1 MYVIQGMGKLII
13 GYCRVSSN
21 KQFEEG
27 HALERYIENLVRFG
41 IPESL
46 IYFDVESGVSDAR
59 EGFNAVMSLVKS
71 GQVAT
76 VVIPNFDRLTR
87 SPLQWE
93 QAREVFTD
101 FGVEVRFLEDGQ
113 LDLNSPDGLFT
124 GRVKA
129 ALAAQV
135 RDRIRHHSISGHRQH
150 RERKEPYKPIFGYIM
165 VDGKLRLND
174 DKYPR
179 SKLSYSQVARTL
191 VDIFLE
197 LRNYGAT
204 LEAFKSK
211 FYMHPASYFGKVHLK
226 APSSTTGLRNWLS
239 NAMLRG
245 QIQYLSFGRKSPLLV
260 VEGEHEPLITD
271 DEWQQI
277 KSIFEHNLAG
287 KRTYDPSVLINP
299 LSGIAKCK
307 HCGGAMSQ
315 RSGYKRIDGEYSN
328 RLIVCRN
335 ARNKNGRCKPEYAR
349 GYGLSIEKAES
360 IVQLEISA
368 RAEAIGVY
376 VPDMKEINPEIV
388 KLRQEIK
395 VLEAI
400 DDPDLIEV
408 IERKK
413 TRLQLLIE
421 TEEIKV
427 VESEEKKQLLEMVA
441 HPSFWVGLSASERNA
456 VYRDLVEVV
465 WCDKGKLT
473 VVLLV

>member
-1 MYVIQGMGKLII
+1 MGKLII

-27 HALERYIENLVRFG
+27 HALERYIESLVRFG

-93 QAREVFTD
+93 QAREVFTQ
-101 FGVEVRFLEDGQ
+101 FGVQVRFLEDGE

-135 RDRIRHHSISGHRQH
+135 RDRIRHHSISGHRRH
-150 RERKEPYKPIFGYIM
+150 RERKEPYKAIFGFIM
-165 VDGKLRLND
+165 VDGKIRPND

-179 SKLSYSQVARTL
+179 SKLSYFQVARAL

-197 LRNYGAT
+197 LRSYGAA
-204 LEAFKSK
+204 LEAFKSR

-226 APSSTTGLRNWLS
+226 APSSTTGLKRWLG

-245 QIQYLSFGRKSPLLV
+245 QIQYLSFGRTAPLLIV
-260 VEGEHEPLITD
+260 DGEHEPLITD
-271 DEWQQI
+271 NEWQEI
-277 KSIFEHNLAG
+277 KSIFDRNLAG
-287 KRTYDPSVLINP
+287 KRTYDRSVLINP

-315 RSGYKRIDGEYSN
+315 RCGYKRIDGEYSN
-328 RLIVCRN
+328 RLLVCRN
-335 ARNKNGRCKPEYAR
+335 ARSKNGQCKPEYSR
-349 GYGLSIEKAES
+349 GHGLTIEKAES
-360 IVQLEISA
+360 AVQLEISA
-368 RAEAIGVY
+368 QAEAIAAY
-376 VPDMKEINPEIV
+376 VPDMKEINPEILE
-388 KLRQEIK
+388 LRTSIK
-395 VLEAI
+395 MLKAI
-400 DDPDLIEV
+400 DDHDLVEV
-408 IERKK
+408 IERKR

-421 TEEIKV
+421 TEEIKTV
-427 VESEEKKQLLEMVA
+427 RSEEKKELLEMVA
-441 HPSFWVGLSASERNA
+441 HPSFWVEMSPSERNA

-465 WCDKGKLT
+465 WCDRGKLT
-473 VVLLV
+473 VILLV

>member
-1 MYVIQGMGKLII
+1 MGKLIV

-46 IYFDVESGVSDAR
+46 IYFDVESGISDAR
-59 EGFNAVMSLVKS
+59 EGFNSVMSLVKS

-93 QAREVFTD
+93 QAREVFTQ
-101 FGVEVRFLEDGQ
+101 FGVQVRFLEDGQ

-135 RDRIRHHSISGHRQH
+135 RDRIRSHAINGHRRH
-150 RERKEPYKPIFGYIM
+150 RERKEPYKPIFGYVMI
-165 VDGKLRLND
+165 DGKIRPNN

-179 SKLSYSQVARTL
+179 SKLSYFQVARAL

-197 LRNYGAT
+197 LRSLGAT
-204 LEAFKSK
+204 LEAFKTR

-226 APSSTTGLRNWLS
+226 APSSTTGLKRWLS

-245 QIQYLSFGRKSPLLV
+245 QIQYLSFGRTAPLLIV
-260 VEGEHEPLITD
+260 DGEHEPLIID

-277 KSIFEHNLAG
+277 KSIFDNNLAG

-307 HCGGAMSQ
+307 HCGGSMSQ
-315 RSGYKRIDGEYSN
+315 RCGYKRNDGEYSN
-328 RLIVCRN
+328 RLLVCRN
-335 ARNKNGRCKPEYAR
+335 ARNKNGRCKPEYTR
-349 GYGLSIEKAES
+349 GYGLTIEKAES
-360 IVQLEISA
+360 AVQLEISA

-376 VPDMKEINPEIV
+376 VPDMKEINPEILE
-388 KLRQEIK
+388 LRQSIK
-395 VLEAI
+395 MLEAI
-400 DDPDLIEV
+400 DDPDLVEV
-408 IERKK
+408 IERKR

-421 TEEIKV
+421 TEEIKTV
-427 VESEEKKQLLEMVA
+427 RSEEKKQLLEMVS
-441 HPSFWVGLSASERNA
+441 HPDFWVGLSASERNA
-456 VYRDLVEVV
+456 IYRDLVEVV

-473 VVLLV
+473 AVLLV